1 MKKSLSV
8 KRITALL
15 IALTMLFLT
24 SCGDSDLTTQ
34 EDTTMSE
41 AESILAENYT
51 DTTENVKKTETVYV
65 NLNTDGSPRTVTVSD
80 WLHADRSKVM
90 VTDSTTLSDFTVT
103 RGHAATTTADGSLVW
118 HMASSDVYY
127 EGTTDK
133 ELPVD
138 ISIKYFLNGN
148 EIAAEEL
155 PGKSGDFRMEISLTN
170 KVAYEVDVN
179 GEKCLMYAPFVVAG
193 GMMLDYTHFSQ
204 IEVTNGMTI
213 GAGTYEIVALTGTP
227 GVNKSLGIENV
238 TVQGFE
244 EFSFSDSFTVSAQV
258 TDFEMNDAYFMIAP
272 ISALDLNVE
281 MPETLGDVQQILNEV
296 NNLGTLLEQM
306 DPEGKLMTFMSDSAK
321 VMEMMDI
328 MKKGLKVY
336 SENKKMLTVMNEH
349 LTPENVD
356 KLMNFMNS
364 IDMAEMEKTMDL
376 LSNISSLKSL
386 MGSLATISEGLD
398 EVMPIIDGLSTAL
411 EDPEVAASMER
422 LPETMQTLNELT
434 EFMNENEE
442 ILDIL
447 TGISTSP
454 EFDRL
459 TGALDTVIS
468 ENGELIANV
477 DVSNLSGDAEDIVY
491 KAAAWLKL
499 DYPIFTSAPDY
510 METSCTFICKI
521 DPIKTNAFSSAK
533 K

>member
-1 MKKSLSV
+1 MKKSLTI
-8 KRITALL
+8 KRLVALM

-24 SCGDSDLTTQ
+24 SCSSQDVTTQ

-51 DTTENVKKTETVYV
+51 DTTEAVKKTETVYV
-65 NLNTDGSPRTVTVSD
+65 NLSTDGTPRSVTVSD
-80 WLHADRSKVM
+80 WLHADRSKVK
-90 VTDSTTLSDFTVT
+90 VTDSTTLKDFTVT
-103 RGHAATTTADGSLVW
+103 RGHAATTSADGSLVW
-118 HMASSDVYY
+118 HMATSDVYY
-127 EGTTDK
+127 EGRTDQ
-133 ELPVD
+133 ELPVA
-138 ISIKYFLNGN
+138 ISIRYYLDGN
-148 EIAAEEL
+148 EISAADL
-155 PGKSGDFRMEISLTN
+155 PGKSGAFRMEISLTN
-170 KVAYEVDVN
+170 KIAYEVDVN
-179 GEKCLMYAPFVVAG
+179 GEKCVMYAPFVVAG
-193 GMMLDYTHFSQ
+193 GMMFDYTHFSQ

-227 GVNKSLGIENV
+227 GVNKSLGIDNV
-238 TVQGFE
+238 NITGFE
-244 EFSFSDSFTVSAQV
+244 DFSFSDSFTISAQV

-272 ISALDLNVE
+272 ISSLDLEVE
-281 MPETLGDVQQILNEV
+281 MPETLGDVQNILNEA

-306 DPEGKLMTFMSDSAK
+306 DPEGKLMAFMSDSEK

-328 MKKGLKVY
+328 MKRGLKVY

-349 LTPENVD
+349 LTPENIEI
-356 KLMNFMNS
+356 LMNYMNS
-364 IDMAEMEKTMDL
+364 INMEDMDKAMNL
-376 LSNISSLKSL
+376 LSNISSFQAVL
-386 MGSLATISEGLD
+386 GSLASMAEGLD
-398 EVMPIIDGLSTAL
+398 EVMPIIEGLSTAL

-468 ENGELIANV
+468 ENGELIANI

-499 DYPIFTSAPDY
+499 DYSIFTSAPDY

-521 DPIKTNAFSSAK
+521 DPIRADVFSNK
-533 K
+533 